1 VSQADIKSLDDARRH
16 SQELAAQRAGD
27 DRARRWGKTAKRIT
41 WMVLIAGA
49 FLAYYLLGKLEEA
62 LLLLG

>member
-1 VSQADIKSLDDARRH
+1 
-16 SQELAAQRAGD
+16 
-27 DRARRWGKTAKRIT
+27 
-41 WMVLIAGA
+41 MVLIAGA